1 MNYIISYIIIYFSFN
16 LYCIDVLFKFN
27 YTYIIILGCN
37 SDNEVWNCIWL
48 YTNYSNSFTT
58 NSIIIHKGNKIY
70 YLLDIYRDEGSHGF
84 FFWSKRQSWLY
95 RPQIYYTL
103 FPISHFLASIL
114 SSSFVFWSILAS
126 IVFFWGVNY
135 LASIQGDRN
144 SYPTHKMGLDFITA
158 STWIH
163 TQLTWLRQ
171 WRALFVLLSGIACF
185 WAVSNVI

>member
-1 MNYIISYIIIYFSFN
+1 MNYIISYIMIYFSFN

-58 NSIIIHKGNKIY
+58 NSILIHKGNKIY
-70 YLLDIYRDEGSHGF
+70 YLLDIYRDEISHGYTNSIIHFSPYRISWLRFFLLLLFFGQFWLQSF
-84 FFWSKRQSWLY
+84 FFL
-95 RPQIYYTL
+95 
-103 FPISHFLASIL
+103 
-114 SSSFVFWSILAS
+114 
-126 IVFFWGVNY
+126 GVNY

-158 STWIH
+158 STCIN
-163 TQLTWLRQ
+163 TELTWLRQ
-171 WRALFVLLSGIACF
+171 WRALFVLLSGITCF